1 MKPYTRTHWL
11 AASSYFKLVRVT
23 SECADSACWLDM
35 LTRSADS
42 TLQFVVSSCHYKLS
56 LRLNV
61 AIWHYDMMLQK
72 EAMEWNNKL
81 TDWLNEMTVWCNGLT
96 MQNESLMRWFIDLM
110 QRFIDLMQRFI
121 VLMQRFIDLMQ
132 RFIDLMRR
140 FIVLMRQIKDL
151 KRQIDWWIMSHI
163 WLHSA
168 SAVKKKVG
176 FSAVFS
182 PKFCPIR

>member
-1 MKPYTRTHWL
+1 MTRTRQVGVIVGTTPSQCLFCELWRIFARQNYGDTRIWL
-11 AASSYFKLVRVT
+11 AALSYFKLVRVT

-110 QRFIDLMQRFI
+110 QRFIDLM
-121 VLMQRFIDLMQ
+121 
-132 RFIDLMRR
+132 RR
-140 FIVLMRQIKDL
+140 FIVLMRQIEDL

-163 WLHSA
+163 WLHIS
-168 SAVKKKVG
+168 SSSVLKRRKIKEL
-176 FSAVFS
+176 
-182 PKFCPIR
+182 

>member
-1 MKPYTRTHWL
+1 MIGYSHEN
-11 AASSYFKLVRVT
+11 FILVRLP
-23 SECADSACWLDM
+23 SECADSTCWLDM

-42 TLQFVVSSCHYKLS
+42 TLQFVMSSCHYKLS

-61 AIWHYDMMLQK
+61 AIWHYDSTLQK

-110 QRFIDLMQRFI
+110 QRFIDLMRWFI
-121 VLMQRFIDLMQ
+121 VLMR
-132 RFIDLMRR
+132 RFIDLMRW

-163 WLHSA
+163 WLHRLY
-168 SAVKKKVG
+168 
-176 FSAVFS
+176 
-182 PKFCPIR
+182 P